1 MLRRSER
8 RLTRWSARPPRRNA
22 WVNARADACVN
33 ASVTASVNA
42 SVTAWVTAWVNATT
56 GPIPACT
63 PCSNLGRATGDQP
76 MTDRLSGKTA
86 FVTAAGQGI
95 GRATAEAFVREGARV
110 IATDINAELLAD
122 LKRATGC
129 DTQLLDVTDAN
140 AVSAAAQAAGP
151 VNVLFN
157 GAGYV
162 HAGTILDC
170 DERAFDFSFDLNVR
184 AMYRMIR
191 AFLPAM
197 LESAEQGRGHGSII
211 NVASV
216 AGSIKGAP
224 NRFVYG
230 TTKAA
235 VIGLTKSVAADF
247 ITRGVRCNAICPGTV
262 ESPSLRDRISAQA
275 EASGQTIAQVE
286 AAFTARQ
293 PMGRVGRTTEIA
305 ALAVYLASDE
315 SGFTTG
321 TAQIIDGG
329 WSN

>member
-1 MLRRSER
+1 MSK
-8 RLTRWSARPPRRNA
+8 RLE
-22 WVNARADACVN
+22 
-33 ASVTASVNA
+33 
-42 SVTAWVTAWVNATT
+42 
-56 GPIPACT
+56 
-63 PCSNLGRATGDQP
+63 
-76 MTDRLSGKTA
+76 GKTA

-95 GRATAEAFVREGARV
+95 GRATAEAFVREGAHV
-110 IATDINAELLAD
+110 IATDINEALLAELA
-122 LKRATGC
+122 KATGC
-129 DTQLLDVTDAN
+129 ETHRLDVTDAN
-140 AVSAAAQAAGP
+140 AVTAAAKAAGK
-151 VNVLFN
+151 VNILFN

-170 DERAFDFSFDLNVR
+170 DEKAFDFSFDLNVR
-184 AMYRMIR
+184 AMYRMTR

-197 LESAEQGRGHGSII
+197 LEGGGGSII

-230 TTKAA
+230 ATKAA
-235 VIGLTKSVAADF
+235 VIGMTKSIAADF

-262 ESPSLRDRISAQA
+262 ESPSLRDRMAALA
-275 EASGQTIAQVE
+275 ESTDQTIEQ
-286 AAFTARQ
+286 AAAWFVARH
-293 PMGRVGRTTEIA
+293 PMGRVGRTSEIA

>member
-1 MLRRSER
+1 MSN
-8 RLTRWSARPPRRNA
+8 RL
-22 WVNARADACVN
+22 
-33 ASVTASVNA
+33 
-42 SVTAWVTAWVNATT
+42 
-56 GPIPACT
+56 
-63 PCSNLGRATGDQP
+63 Q
-76 MTDRLSGKTA
+76 GKTA

-110 IATDINAELLAD
+110 IATDINEALLAD
-122 LKRATGC
+122 LAKATGC
-129 DTQLLDVTDAN
+129 TTRLLDVTDAN
-140 AVSAAAQAAGP
+140 AVLAAAKDAGP
-151 VNVLFN
+151 VNILFN

-170 DERAFDFSFDLNVR
+170 DEKAFEFSFNLNVR
-184 AMYRMIR
+184 AMYRVTR

-197 LESAEQGRGHGSII
+197 LESFEAGRGGGSII

-230 TTKAA
+230 ATKAA
-235 VIGLTKSVAADF
+235 VIGMTKSIAADF

-262 ESPSLRDRISAQA
+262 ESPSLRDRMAALAQSTGQTLEQA
-275 EASGQTIAQVE
+275 EAWFV
-286 AAFTARQ
+286 ARQ
-293 PMGRVGRTTEIA
+293 PMGRVGTTAEIA

-321 TAQIIDGG
+321 TAQVIDGG